1 MRLDFILSLE
11 GDDDYICNLIKMH
24 AILLLALNIL
34 SSTDLCVGQRLF
46 FFSFFL
52 VLQHSLQH
60 FLSTQNEEAMP
71 VVTFNL

>member
-46 FFSFFL
+46 FFSFLF
-52 VLQHSLQH
+52 
-60 FLSTQNEEAMP
+60 F
-71 VVTFNL
+71 